1 MPHEDYILLVGG
13 VRGGS
18 LWTSFLVSRL
28 THSLSDGSRMRII
41 CEKLYVFNPIEKVLV
56 LLTNGCRPTSV
67 MKKKKQLLLL
77 SIYFFFP
84 LTDFLLSR
92 FSMIVTIINVLTL
105 RIT

>member
-1 MPHEDYILLVGG
+1 MPHEDYILLVGGGG

-84 LTDFLLSR
+84 LTNFLLSR
-92 FSMIVTIINVLTL
+92 FSIGNSYNHQCPHA
-105 RIT
+105 